1 MGDDE
6 NEHERA
12 LEGLAIVI
20 NNMKSVAAKALHGVL
35 LELMEA
41 SPQIAALATVAGS
54 PEAQALSR
62 TLKEGS
68 EKAMFELTK
77 ILTEK
82 LEEFRKLQTFQA
94 KGVSRIS
101 GKALDVLD
109 NVLKGRSGGTVAS
122 AAISDAKK
130 KAEIAQEG
138 IGNRLSNATSVKK
151 SAPGSSTTQHTALT
165 NGGTRRHK
173 KTPKKY
179 RKKSHRKHTRRQRRQ
194 HTRRQRRQNMRVQRR
209 QHTRRQR
216 RQHTRFRRKQ
226 TSLYKRR

>member
-54 PEAQALSR
+54 PGAQALSR

-94 KGVSRIS
+94 KGVSEVADV
-101 GKALDVLD
+101 ALDALG
-109 NVLKGRSGGTVAS
+109 NVLKGPGGRTVAS
-122 AAISDAKK
+122 AAISGDIK
-130 KAEIAQEG
+130 KAKIEQGG
-138 IGNRLSNATSVKK
+138 IGNRQPNATSVKN
-151 SAPGSSTTQHTALT
+151 SAPGSSTTPHTAPT

-194 HTRRQRRQNMRVQRR
+194 HTRRQRRQHTRVQRR
-209 QHTRRQR
+209 QHTWRQR

>member
-1 MGDDE
+1 MVRDE
-6 NEHERA
+6 NEHEMA
-12 LEGLAIVI
+12 LEGLASVI
-20 NNMKSVAAKALHGVL
+20 NNVKSVAAKALHGVL

-54 PEAQALSR
+54 PGAQALSR

-77 ILTEK
+77 ILIEK
-82 LEEFRKLQTFQA
+82 LEEFRKLQNLQA
-94 KGVSRIS
+94 EGVS
-101 GKALDVLD
+101 KVADVALGAFRDVLEGPG
-109 NVLKGRSGGTVAS
+109 GRTVTS
-122 AAISDAKK
+122 AAISGAKK
-130 KAEIAQEG
+130 KAEIA
-138 IGNRLSNATSVKK
+138 RT
-151 SAPGSSTTQHTALT
+151 APT

>member
-1 MGDDE
+1 MVRDE

-20 NNMKSVAAKALHGVL
+20 NNVKSVAAKALHGVL

-41 SPQIAALATVAGS
+41 SPQIAALA
-54 PEAQALSR
+54 
-62 TLKEGS
+62 
-68 EKAMFELTK
+68 
-77 ILTEK
+77 
-82 LEEFRKLQTFQA
+82 
-94 KGVSRIS
+94 
-101 GKALDVLD
+101 
-109 NVLKGRSGGTVAS
+109 
-122 AAISDAKK
+122 
-130 KAEIAQEG
+130 EIA
-138 IGNRLSNATSVKK
+138 R
-151 SAPGSSTTQHTALT
+151 TALK